1 MSYTTGTLTTSFP
14 VSFISS
20 ATSLVGM
27 VSTSTNTYSCSGT
40 IVNKSEFSIKSS
52 MHDAAI
58 YWIALGK

>member
-20 ATSLVGM
+20 AASLVSM
-27 VSTSTNTYSCSGT
+27 VSASTSTNYCSGT

-52 MHDAAI
+52 MNNAAI